1 MTLLNSTLADLGWS
15 THFMMQLDSD
25 ELANLIPMRISEVHR
40 SQLSAQS
47 EAGPASITTPPDFST
62 AECAVGDWV
71 LVDPE
76 IQRIT
81 RILDRNTL
89 LQRRAAG
96 TDARGQLIAANI
108 DTLFIVS
115 SCNADFNLARL
126 ERYLAL
132 AGEAQVQP
140 VLLLTKADQ
149 CDDPLAYEQ
158 KAQVLDPMLPVITMN
173 ATEATEIKKL
183 FDWWRKGQ
191 TAVLLGSSGVGKST
205 LLNGLAGTELATAAV
220 RADDAKGRHT
230 TTSRSLHLASHGG
243 WLIDTPGMRALKL
256 QSASDG
262 VDTVFDDL
270 VDLATACKFSDCQHD
285 SEPGCAVQAAIAA
298 SEIDPVRLERWRK
311 LQLEDRHNTESVTQ
325 ARQRGKVFGQMLREV
340 KSERK
345 RRGKR

>member
-1 MTLLNSTLADLGWS
+1 MTAQVYSLADLGWS
-15 THFMMQLDSD
+15 AHFRMQLDTD

-40 SQLSAQS
+40 SQLQALA
-47 EAGPASITTPPDFST
+47 EAGPAIITTPPDFST

-81 RILDRNTL
+81 RILERKTL
-89 LQRRAAG
+89 VQRRAAG

-132 AGEAQVQP
+132 AGDAQVQP

-149 CDDPLAYEQ
+149 SDDADAFAAEARTLSPT
-158 KAQVLDPMLPVITMN
+158 LPVILMDARDPN
-173 ATEATEIKKL
+173 EITKL

-205 LLNGLAGTELATAAV
+205 LLNGLAGTSLATAAV
-220 RADDAKGRHT
+220 REDDAKGRHT
-230 TTSRSLHLASHGG
+230 TTSRSLHLVSHGG

-256 QSASDG
+256 QSATEG
-262 VDTVFDDL
+262 VEAVFDDL
-270 VDLATACKFSDCQHD
+270 VELAAACKFSDCGHD
-285 SEPGCAVQAAIAA
+285 SEPGCAVQAAIAKKQI
-298 SEIDPVRLERWRK
+298 EPERLERWRK
-311 LQLEDRHNTESVTQ
+311 LLLEDQHNSETLAQS
-325 ARQRGKVFGQMLREV
+325 RQRGKDFGRVLREV
-340 KSERK
+340 KAERK